1 MYLHKSSIL
10 TWQFH
15 RSWSRITPCKCCV
28 FRSHVIA
35 QLYFTLGDYQL
46 CAPSTIW
53 EMETFEDNQ
62 SKDIGRD
69 TAGVSGES
77 VVCLPCQHFCHSGRS
92 EAQAPCLSNQSVNYQ
107 YFKKTWCSLVSYFGA
122 FEVSMLCQPGT
133 RMAIG
138 TGSHHLDLVDFVQQ
152 HQPPPSRGHHH
163 PRSVPGQKV

>member
-1 MYLHKSSIL
+1 
-10 TWQFH
+10 
-15 RSWSRITPCKCCV
+15 
-28 FRSHVIA
+28 
-35 QLYFTLGDYQL
+35 
-46 CAPSTIW
+46 
-53 EMETFEDNQ
+53 METFVDNQ

-77 VVCLPCQHFCHSGRS
+77 VVCLPCQHFDHSVRS

-163 PRSVPGQKV
+163 PHSVPGQKVNIFAGVNKKLFGSLFGKWGSAVYPKLTQNRDLEK